1 MNLVER
7 LRSRCK
13 DLGERYHRSPDE
25 VEPDLWKAADEIDR
39 LQVLHLERTKSTHK
53 ALVERDEEIEKLR
66 AALEKTDEWESRALA
81 SEHNFG
87 LQVDITNELQKK
99 LDDVLHQKPE

>member
-7 LRSRCK
+7 LRNKCK

-39 LQVLHLERTKSTHK
+39 L
-53 ALVERDEEIEKLR
+53 R
-66 AALEKTDEWESRALA
+66 AALEEIVEGKGRYSMDKLEHA
-81 SEHNFG
+81 SNTIE
-87 LQVDITNELQKK
+87 DMKEIATN
-99 LDDVLHQKPE
+99 VLHKKSK